1 MAKLEIK
8 TVTYYSFDCPG
19 CKHQHVYSICNDGSG
34 WQFNGNMDKP
44 SFTPSL
50 LNSMKVKNEVTGV
63 YDIEKERCHLFVTDG
78 KIIYCGDC
86 NHELAGQTIDLPDIT
101 I

>member
-1 MAKLEIK
+1 MAKIEKRI
-8 TVTYYSFDCPG
+8 VEYYSFYCPG
-19 CKHQHVYSICNDGSG
+19 CKHQHVYSICSDGSG
-34 WQFNGNMDKP
+34 WQFNGNMGKP

-50 LNSMKVKNEVTGV
+50 LNSMKIKNEITGV

-86 NHELAGQTIDLPDIT
+86 SHELSGQTIEMSEI
-101 I
+101 